1 MENATRAL
9 FLAAGVLI
17 GILILTLGVYLYN
30 SLSSY
35 KDDVDKQ
42 MEANALNQFNTQFMQ
57 YVNVEQDGG
66 PQLFKITMQDIV
78 TVASLAYENNQ
89 QYGLTYADA
98 GESSYYVKVNIENY
112 KYKEGNTEKS
122 KKIEG
127 VEQYIN
133 NFTDSNAYNSAKLL
147 SGDDGYTYICSID
160 NIKISNTTRRVYEI
174 TFENAS

>member
-9 FLAAGVLI
+9 FMAVGVLI

-66 PQLFKITMQDIV
+66 SELFKITMQDIV

-89 QYGLTYADA
+89 QYGLTYEDA
-98 GESSYYVKVNIENY
+98 GDENSYYVKVNIKNY
-112 KYKEGNTEKS
+112 KNKEGSST
-122 KKIEG
+122 KIEG

-133 NFTDSNAYNSAKLL
+133 NFTDSNKYNSAKLL
-147 SGDDGYTYICSID
+147 SGDDGYTYTCSID
-160 NIKISNTTRRVYEI
+160 DIKISNITGRVYEI
-174 TFENAS
+174 TFENSP

>member
-9 FLAAGVLI
+9 FMAVGVLI

-35 KDDVDKQ
+35 KDNVDMQ

-66 PQLFKITMQDIV
+66 SELFKITMQDIV

-89 QYGLTYADA
+89 QYGLTYEDA
-98 GESSYYVKVNIENY
+98 GDENSYYVKVNIKNY
-112 KYKEGNTEKS
+112 KYKEGSST
-122 KKIEG
+122 KIEG
-127 VEQYIN
+127 VGQYIN
-133 NFTDSNAYNSAKLL
+133 NFTDSNKYNSAKLL
-147 SGDDGYTYICSID
+147 SGDDGYTYTCSID
-160 NIKISNTTRRVYEI
+160 DIKISNITGRVYEI
-174 TFENAS
+174 TFENSH

>member
-112 KYKEGNTEKS
+112 KYK
-122 KKIEG
+122 
-127 VEQYIN
+127 
-133 NFTDSNAYNSAKLL
+133 
-147 SGDDGYTYICSID
+147 
-160 NIKISNTTRRVYEI
+160 
-174 TFENAS
+174 